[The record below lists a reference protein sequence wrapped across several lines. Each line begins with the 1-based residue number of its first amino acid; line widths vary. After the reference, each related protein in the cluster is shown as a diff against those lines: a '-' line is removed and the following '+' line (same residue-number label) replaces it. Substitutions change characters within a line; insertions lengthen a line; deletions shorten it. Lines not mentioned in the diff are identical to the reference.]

1 MVMRVGG
8 LASGMDIDSIVEKLM
23 SAERAPYNKLLQN
36 KQKYEW
42 QRDAY
47 RDVNTKLKAFD
58 DFLFNDMTLS
68 KDLYKKN
75 VVSTNSAIS
84 AVPTTAENNQS
95 LTIDSVERLATAGNA
110 KGGVAAGTEGTKT
123 LGELG
128 IVAPNGTSD
137 VTLKVLQDDGSMKD
151 VNLKF
156 SASDSIDTMI
166 KKLKDEAGLNAFYD
180 KQSGQIS
187 ISAKN
192 TGVSNEKFT
201 GYIEE
206 TQVVNGVVETIRQ
219 GITTQNTSI
228 FISEDDSALFEKLGF
243 GKSQFLAT
251 GQNAELTI
259 NGAKIERQSNTFEID
274 GFNITLNNTYAAGTG
289 QPIQLT
295 TKVDADNMVDK
306 IKKFVETYNG
316 LIDSMNS
323 LVKEPRY
330 RDYAPLTEDQ
340 KKEMEEKDIEAWE
353 KKAKSGLLRGD
364 NILNSALNAMRVT
377 MYSKGGGK
385 QDIAASGSDP
395 AQNFINT
402 LYEMGITTTDR
413 TADRGK
419 LKIDED
425 KLRAAIE
432 KDPEQVFKTFSDTTE
447 GNEGIVQKLRKN
459 VQSTMR
465 DIEKKA
471 GKSDATNQSFQIGR
485 QINGTE
491 DRINAWKTKLAN
503 IEERYWKQFSAMEAA
518 INKANQQSA
527 TLFSGQTQ

>member
-1 MVMRVGG
+1 MVMRIGG

-58 DFLFNDMTLS
+58 DFLFNDMTLA
-68 KDLYKKN
+68 KDFYKKN

-84 AVPTTAENNQS
+84 AVPTTSENNQS
-95 LTIDSVERLATAGNA
+95 LTIDSVDQLARAGSA
-110 KGGVAAGTEGTKT
+110 KGQLAAGTEGTKT

-128 IVAPNGTSD
+128 IVAANGQSN
-137 VTLKVLQDDGSMKD
+137 VKLKVLQTDGTMKD
-151 VNLKF
+151 VEMQFAATDTLDSVISKF
-156 SASDSIDTMI
+156 
-166 KKLKDEAGLNAFYD
+166 KNEAGLNAFYD

-187 ISAKN
+187 ISTKA
-192 TGVSNEKFT
+192 TGVSSEEYIGLAPGGVNT
-201 GYIEE
+201 GGSS
-206 TQVVNGVVETIRQ
+206 TGTLTPVSASA
-219 GITTQNTSI
+219 SI
-228 FISEDDSALFEKLGF
+228 FVDQGTDFFGKLGF
-243 GKSQFLAT
+243 GESQFLAR
-251 GQNAELTI
+251 GQNAKLTV
-259 NGAKIERQSNTFEID
+259 NGAEIERQSNTFEID
-274 GFNITLNNTYAAGTG
+274 GFNITLNNTYNGNTG

-306 IKKFVETYNG
+306 IKKFVENYNG

-330 RDYAPLTEDQ
+330 RDYAPLTDDQ

-385 QDIAASGSDP
+385 QDIAANGTEPS
-395 AQNFINT
+395 QNFINT

-447 GNEGIVQKLRKN
+447 GNEGIVQKLRDN
-459 VQSTMR
+459 VQASMR

-471 GKSDATNQSFQIGR
+471 GKTDSTNQSFQIGL

-503 IEERYWKQFSAMEAA
+503 IEERYWKQFTAMENA

-527 TLFSGQTQ
+527 SLFSGQTQ